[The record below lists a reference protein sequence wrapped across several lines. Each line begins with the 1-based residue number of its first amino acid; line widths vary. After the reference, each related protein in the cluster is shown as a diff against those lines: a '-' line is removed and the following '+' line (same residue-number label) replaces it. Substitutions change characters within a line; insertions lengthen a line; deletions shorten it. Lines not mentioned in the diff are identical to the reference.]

1 MSILEHSQFIL
12 IFESLLLN
20 LTYVSDIDLLFI
32 KNLFFLFHQRTVKKY
47 TFPLK
52 IKNVLNLFNF
62 HNALG

>member
-32 KNLFFLFHQRTVKKY
+32 KNLFFYF
-47 TFPLK
+47 
-52 IKNVLNLFNF
+52 IKER
-62 HNALG
+62 